1 MKKLK
6 KLNAIFL
13 AMTLLL
19 SMLSVPGGNAQAAGK
34 VKVKKITAVD
44 SLTGSKTIYLA
55 KGKKA
60 TLKTTVTVTPDK
72 AANKKVTYK
81 SSNTKIATVNNRGVI
96 TGKNTG
102 TAKVT
107 VTSKLNSGKKAN
119 VTVKIIKGKVT
130 SIKLN
135 ETSGTLTVGDSTK
148 LTATVKTGK
157 GGKKNVVWITSD
169 KKIATVKNGLVKAVG
184 VGTATITVK
193 AADGTGKKATYKV
206 TVKEKSTTTEN
217 SSTTETTTTEN
228 SNTTETT
235 TTENSN
241 TTEKPTTEAPTE
253 NPTTETT
260 EVTLQNT
267 EGKNAQDV
275 AVLKKIIQEQISKGA
290 EVSTYL
296 NCDEYTWNESGQLT
310 SIVWN
315 ERNLQG
321 SISLE
326 GLTVLTQFF
335 CRDNELSSLNVAK
348 NTFLTVLYCD
358 DNKLTS
364 LDVTKNTFLTYL
376 DCSDNP
382 LKNLNL
388 SNNTALID
396 LRCAHNQLTSLDV
409 SKNTLLTYLTCCNN
423 QLSSLDMTNSLTY
436 LDCSGNRLTSLDVS
450 KNTSLYSLACY
461 NNSITSLDVTKN
473 TSLTFLYCDNTVKI
487 IGSVPSIEYIQ

>member
-13 AMTLLL
+13 AMALLL
-19 SMLSVPGGNAQAAGK
+19 SMLSVPGGKAHAAGK
-34 VKVKKITAVD
+34 VKVKKITAVN

-60 TLKTTVTVTPDK
+60 TLKTTVTVTPNK
-72 AANKKVTYK
+72 SANKKVTYK
-81 SSNTKIATVNNRGVI
+81 SSNKKVATVSSKGVI
-96 TGKNTG
+96 TGKKAG
-102 TAKVT
+102 TAKITVTSKKNPKKKAKVT
-107 VTSKLNSGKKAN
+107 VK
-119 VTVKIIKGKVT
+119 VVKGKVT

-135 ETSGTLTVGDSTK
+135 KTSETLTVGDSTK

-206 TVKEKSTTTEN
+206 TVKEKSK
-217 SSTTETTTTEN
+217 
-228 SNTTETT
+228 
-235 TTENSN
+235 
-241 TTEKPTTEAPTE
+241 TTEKPTTE
-253 NPTTETT
+253 TTEI
-260 EVTLQNT
+260 TLEDT